1 MDTIVRQPSEMQDLS
16 YRDFHSRLMPTINK
30 DAVIGIRTP
39 ELRKFAK
46 EIYGSVQASE
56 FLSSLP
62 HRYYEENN
70 LHAFLIEQI
79 QDYDECIKELERFLP
94 YIDNWATC
102 DMLRPKA
109 LKKHLPEL
117 KEKCFEWMESQH
129 FYTVRFAVETLMLYF
144 LDKHFEPQ
152 IMEKIAKIKSDEYY
166 IIMMVAWY
174 FATALVKQ
182 YDCALPYLTQ
192 QKLDSRI
199 HNKAIQKARE
209 SYRITPEKKQY
220 LHTLVLNG

>member
-1 MDTIVRQPSEMQDLS
+1 MDTIVRQLFDMQDLT
-16 YRDFHSRLMPTINK
+16 YRDFHSRLMPGIDK
-30 DAVIGIRTP
+30 DAVIGVRTP

-46 EIYGSVQASE
+46 EIYGSAQASE

-62 HRYYEENN
+62 HKYYEENN

-79 QDYDECIKELERFLP
+79 NDFDECITQLERFLP
-94 YIDNWATC
+94 FVDNWATC
-102 DMLRPKA
+102 DMMRPKIF
-109 LKKHLPEL
+109 KKHLPEL
-117 KEKCFEWMESQH
+117 KAKCFEWMESEH
-129 FYTVRFAVETLMLYF
+129 CYTVRFAIETLMLYF
-144 LDKHFEPQ
+144 LDEHFEPC
-152 IMEKIAKIKSDEYY
+152 IMKRIAAIKSDEYY

-192 QKLDSRI
+192 KKLDSRI

-209 SYRITPEKKQY
+209 SYRISPEQKQY